1 MFVVTADQQG
11 SRTRGDRVP
20 EALAALARPGL
31 PSLRRAFERTTGDE
45 IQGVLGDAAGV
56 VATVSRLTRLGGWRV
71 GVGIGGV
78 DEPLP
83 PSTREGSGPAFVAA
97 RRAVERARRDALP
110 VAIDAVGA
118 DGVRAGDAETALLLL
133 ASVLG
138 RRSVRGWEAI
148 DLMDA
153 GATGAEAA
161 ARLGISAS
169 AVSQRR
175 RSAEAD
181 LGERAHA
188 LAAHL
193 MDEIAT

>member
-1 MFVVTADQQG
+1 MSDEQQG
-11 SRTRGDRVP
+11 SRTVLIV
-20 EALAALARPGL
+20 LA
-31 PSLRRAFERTTGDE
+31 
-45 IQGVLGDAAGV
+45 VVGV
-56 VATVSRLTRLGGWRV
+56 VLVV